1 MRISKSL
8 KDKIRNSNIEIRN
21 KFEILIFKIL
31 NFFVWVICISD
42 IGACFGFRASY
53 FEFMKGGGYENLF
66 YLIGHWEGSA
76 RNRS

>member
-1 MRISKSL
+1 MPIWKYL

-31 NFFVWVICISD
+31 NLFVWVICILD

-53 FEFMKGGGYENLF
+53 FEFMEGGVL
-66 YLIGHWEGSA
+66 
-76 RNRS
+76 